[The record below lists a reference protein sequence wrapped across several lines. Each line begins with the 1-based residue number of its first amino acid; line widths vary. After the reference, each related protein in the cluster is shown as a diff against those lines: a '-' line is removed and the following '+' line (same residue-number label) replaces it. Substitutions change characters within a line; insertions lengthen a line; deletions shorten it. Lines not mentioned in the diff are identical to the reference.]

1 MFSDYYYYD
10 DHIMTAGMMQHENED
25 ESENPKDQK
34 YNNPINYLQ
43 NDHFSMKTGRA
54 FCDAQMESNNPFQEQ
69 CRCKPFYDPKTEDCP
84 FFVGGC
90 TDCGSDKSE
99 TISN

>member
-1 MFSDYYYYD
+1 MLSPSRLGCVFKDFNASDGD
-10 DHIMTAGMMQHENED
+10 IF
-25 ESENPKDQK
+25 KDFRLK
-34 YNNPINYLQ
+34 LSALQ

-69 CRCKPFYDPKTEDCP
+69 CRCKTFYDPKTEDCP